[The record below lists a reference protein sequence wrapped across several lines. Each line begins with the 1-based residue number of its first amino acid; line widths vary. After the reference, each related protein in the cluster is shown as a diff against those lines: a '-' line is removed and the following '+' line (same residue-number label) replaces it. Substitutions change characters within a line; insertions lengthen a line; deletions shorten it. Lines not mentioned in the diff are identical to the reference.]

1 MSKPIVVLDP
11 GHGGRK
17 MIGGSSPNNARGA
30 NGLLERDLTLD
41 MALRVGRELAKD
53 ADVRFTRDSDVNLS
67 LADRAKVAKDLGAK
81 VFVSI
86 HFNGSDKSTVD
97 GTEAWIGKAGHANRK
112 ALAQELISQVAYFAG
127 ISNRGVFTQDFGVIR
142 GDRHHANTAACLLEV
157 AFLSNPKQAAKLADS
172 AYMGGLARA
181 IATGIRGH
189 LLGVCLKP
197 PARAA
202 AMQLVAQGAKHVNCP
217 VLNSHAS
224 GDNLALRWTVP
235 AEVPTSI
242 DLVCHLHGFVGKDK
256 PISLSNKEGM
266 SGVNIER
273 RDRLTLGL
281 VPIGKKTGGVSR
293 DGASDVVDFP
303 AVLANDGL
311 NKMIRWALDWYARDQ
326 LGNRVLGQLNVDRLL
341 LTAHSG
347 GGARLLKLLAAGHD
361 PHELHLFDCLYEAPT
376 AAANWAA
383 RHIATD
389 AAMLGGISNEND
401 WIPFMRSRG
410 GALCCAWEGTGKWS
424 DELKKAV
431 DAAIAKVGNERI
443 RTLLKRYYRVLRAGM
458 GHNAIPAA
466 WGLVL
471 LQDATAS
478 PSSVKAGSHALD
490 APPDDL
496 KQRLVDIALTE
507 FDRWGK
513 GKKKETAP
521 EMSEALRDYWL
532 TGTRTKVSEAE
543 VRSASW
549 QEGHPW
555 SAAFISWVVRTA
567 GGKQSFEY
575 SAAHAAYIAAAKK
588 AREAGDAGAF
598 RAYRITEAM
607 PELGD
612 LVCKDRKIC
621 TKRNEKKACI
631 KYECQGTTYDNV
643 VRGKATHSDIVVEVD
658 SANRRIRTIGGN
670 VDSTVGEKWI
680 SLDANGRLPERASD
694 GCRWIAILKAPGSP
708 AISDAKDW
716 AEPLEIKDPYYAC
729 LLDVKG
735 MNKCPVVPPLCIRPR
750 SASALPGSKAI
761 RLPDIWNEAEPS
773 PEGYNKRDKS
783 LYDQLVA
790 GNLPSFLRNFVP
802 VTVKSPDGAHSI
814 TYHVMPDYLAVGSDD
829 DYVTV
834 PLGGPVAERLAEAY
848 GCILPTPKMVWDIH
862 SQAVH
867 VTLEPRP
874 YAGTKDARKQPSTWA
889 YEEYSNAIKKSIG
902 KALSAAGKS
911 RGALVAGHR
920 KDVVISDDLPL
931 MRSKL
936 VFYGGWLRNERT
948 HKQTGVKTWHDILQG
963 TEGGIK
969 QLAGPHPAYY
979 TDYSHGV
986 RFVSRAVT
994 VDGKQR
1000 DIGAVL
1006 KDPQLYKLLILEK
1019 PIDLNVA
1026 RYNATGSRAQSL
1038 AYDWAA

>member
-1 MSKPIVVLDP
+1 MPKPIVVLDP

-30 NGLLERDLTLD
+30 NGLLERDIALD
-41 MALRVGRELAKD
+41 VALRVGRELAKD
-53 ADVRFTRDSDVNLS
+53 ADVRFTRETDVNLS

-86 HFNGSDKSTVD
+86 HFNGSDKTSVD
-97 GTEAWIGKAGHANRK
+97 GTEAWIGKAGKAGRK
-112 ALAQELISQVAYFAG
+112 ALAQELVSQVAYYAG
-127 ISNRGVFTQDFGVIR
+127 ISNRGVFTKDFGVIR
-142 GDRHHANTAACLLEV
+142 GDRHHADTDACLLEV
-157 AFLSNPKQAAKLADS
+157 AFLSNPKQAAKLVDS
-172 AYMGGLARA
+172 AYVAGLARA

-189 LLGVCLKP
+189 LIGVCFKP
-197 PARAA
+197 PARAT

-217 VLNSHAS
+217 VLNPHAS

-235 AEVPTSI
+235 AEVPTAI
-242 DLVCHLHGFVGKDK
+242 DLVCHLHGFVGKGK
-256 PISLSNKEGM
+256 PISLGQKEAM
-266 SGVNIER
+266 SGVSLER

-281 VPIGKKTGGVSR
+281 VPIGQKTGKTSS
-293 DGASDVVDFP
+293 DGAADVVDFP
-303 AVLANDGL
+303 AVLAGGGFDRM
-311 NKMIRWALDWYARDQ
+311 KRWALDWYAKDP
-326 LGNRVLGQLNVDRLL
+326 LGHRALGPLDVDRLL

-347 GGARLLKLLAAGHD
+347 GGARLLRLLADGHD

-376 AAANWAA
+376 AAASWAA

-389 AAMLGGISNEND
+389 AAMLAGISNEND
-401 WIPFMRSRG
+401 WVPYMRSRG
-410 GALCCAWEGTGKWS
+410 GALCCAWDGTAKRSG
-424 DELKKAV
+424 ELKGAI

-443 RTLLKRYYRVLRAGM
+443 RALLKRYYRVLAAGM
-458 GHNAIPAA
+458 GHNDVPTA
-466 WGLVL
+466 WGPVL
-471 LQDATAS
+471 LQDASAS
-478 PSSVKAGSHALD
+478 PPPKARSKAFD

-521 EMSEALRDYWL
+521 EMSDALRDYWL

-543 VRSASW
+543 VRSAAW
-549 QEGHPW
+549 QESHPW

-575 SAAHAAYIAAAKK
+575 SPAHATYIAAAKK
-588 AREAGDAGAF
+588 AREAGDTGAF
-598 RAYRITEAM
+598 RAYRITEAV

-612 LVCKDRKIC
+612 MVCKDRKIC
-621 TKRNEKKACI
+621 TQRNDKKACI

-658 SANRRIRTIGGN
+658 RAKRRIRTIGGN

-694 GCRWIAILKAPGSP
+694 GCRWIAILKAPGS
-708 AISDAKDW
+708 AVVADANEW
-716 AEPLEIKDPYYAC
+716 AEPMEVKDPYYAC
-729 LLDVKG
+729 LREVRG
-735 MNKCPVVPPLCIRPR
+735 MNQCPVVRPLCIRPR
-750 SASALPGSKAI
+750 APGALPGSKAI
-761 RLPDIWNEAEPS
+761 RLPDIWNEAEPT
-773 PEGYNKRDKS
+773 PEGYHKRDKA
-783 LYDQLVA
+783 LYEQLLA
-790 GNLPSFLRNFVP
+790 GNLPGFLRNFVP

-834 PLGGPVAERLAEAY
+834 PLGGPMAERLADAF

-862 SQAVH
+862 AQAVH
-867 VTLEPRP
+867 VTLEPRR
-874 YAGTKDARKQPSTWA
+874 YAGTKDAKKQPSTWA
-889 YEEYSNAIKKSIG
+889 YEEYSDAIKKSIG

-920 KDVVISDDLPL
+920 KDVVISDDLPA

-936 VFYGGWLRNERT
+936 VFYGGWLRNQRT
-948 HKQTGVKTWHDILQG
+948 NSKTGVKTWHDILQG

-969 QLAGPHPAYY
+969 QLAGPHPAFY

-994 VDGKQR
+994 VDGQQR
-1000 DIGAVL
+1000 DIGTVL
-1006 KDPQLYKLLILEK
+1006 KDPVLHKLLIKER

-1026 RYNATGSRAQSL
+1026 RYAPAESAAQAL
-1038 AYDWAA
+1038 VYEWAA